1 MLIQTDTQ
9 KKDFIN
15 YMNFRIKNAK
25 EQFYK
30 DNKITNFLASLIKW
44 DFRIAE
50 KICWFFMALI
60 PFVFISPFFLHDVIP
75 LWYLVPI
82 VVFIFCISSIFSNIN
97 EIEEKPVVLLKCM
110 PLTEQDLSE
119 LKYFFNED
127 YMDKVLKEFCEKK
140 GGMSWAKFTL
150 ILNLLKEEFKE
161 NELKEKKETDIKNFE
176 ELKNRIFNRG

>member
-1 MLIQTDTQ
+1 MLIQTETQ

-30 DNKITNFLASLIKW
+30 DNKIANFLASLIKW

-50 KICWFFMALI
+50 RICWFLMTLL
-60 PFVFISPFFLHDVIP
+60 PFIFISSVFVNTISM
-75 LWYLVPI
+75 WYLVPFVAI
-82 VVFIFCISSIFSNIN
+82 VFFMSSIFSNIN

-140 GGMSWAKFTL
+140 EGMSWAKFTL

>member
-30 DNKITNFLASLIKW
+30 DNKIANFLASLIKW

-50 KICWFFMALI
+50 RICWFLMTLL
-60 PFVFISPFFLHDVIP
+60 PFIFISSVFVNTISM
-75 LWYLVPI
+75 WYLVPFVAI
-82 VVFIFCISSIFSNIN
+82 VFFMSSIFSNIN

-140 GGMSWAKFTL
+140 GEMSWAKFTL